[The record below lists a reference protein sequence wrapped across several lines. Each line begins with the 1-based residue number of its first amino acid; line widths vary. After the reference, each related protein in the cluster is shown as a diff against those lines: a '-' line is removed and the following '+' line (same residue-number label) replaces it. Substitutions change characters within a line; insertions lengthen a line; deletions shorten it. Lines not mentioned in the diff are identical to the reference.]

1 MRLLYRSGVAAHS
14 RLLWIASSSM
24 HGRASGKAYS
34 SCDQTVTPGPSDLT
48 KQPRAQL
55 QYSESSKMIMPQ
67 GLASPATN
75 NAEQLQQIELG
86 LEQARVLIAKSG
98 VQLRQVRC
106 SQEQDPHDS
115 MQLSACVAHGN
126 IDVIRGTLVHNNS
139 SAPMLEFK
147 QSYGRLANPRKHAD
161 SCYSHLDCA
170 RSCSNKP
177 LSKKLLTCQV

>member
-75 NAEQLQQIELG
+75 NAEQLQQIE
-86 LEQARVLIAKSG
+86 VLKLLHDCLT
-98 VQLRQVRC
+98 VVC
-106 SQEQDPHDS
+106 QDQP
-115 MQLSACVAHGN
+115 N
-126 IDVIRGTLVHNNS
+126 
-139 SAPMLEFK
+139 MLE
-147 QSYGRLANPRKHAD
+147 D
-161 SCYSHLDCA
+161 
-170 RSCSNKP
+170 
-177 LSKKLLTCQV
+177 LSIFLHQ